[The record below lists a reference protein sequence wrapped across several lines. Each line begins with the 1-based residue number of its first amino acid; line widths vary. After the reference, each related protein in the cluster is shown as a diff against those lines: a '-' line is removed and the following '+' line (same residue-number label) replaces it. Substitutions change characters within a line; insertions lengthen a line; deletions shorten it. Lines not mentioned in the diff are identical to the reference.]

1 MSENIFQEFSGATF
15 EQWRNQIIKDLKGAD
30 YNEKLIWHTNNGF
43 DVQPFYAKENLIGEF
58 NSSFSHVQW
67 QHCVDI
73 LVDNSISANGFA
85 LKALA
90 KGATG
95 LHFIID
101 KPFDLDLLFKN
112 ILFEYIF
119 CVIEIKSTDLVIYEV
134 LKKYFSEYK
143 AKQPMRSLYLVVDT
157 IAFIERKLES
167 AVNFYETQT
176 ASLISQS
183 NFSLKI
189 NASTYANAGANH
201 IQQLSFAIAHLNE
214 YLLNDVIVKSLHQ
227 ADIIIELGVGSN
239 YFFEIAQHR
248 AIRKLCQFLLH
259 TYKVEAN
266 IVILSKSAEI
276 NKSAIDNYTNL
287 LRTTTEAMSAVIGGC
302 NALSVARYDIHTKDK
317 REEAIWWAL
326 NQSLILEHESY
337 LNQIAD
343 VSAGSYYIESIT
355 QSFCELAWQN
365 FKTIESA
372 GGWLAYVASGAAD
385 QLVQATFSDLLRQ
398 FQNKDKTMIGVNKF
412 EHDNGK
418 TIPNYAYNV
427 NQKDSMQ
434 HFNERNIAQSF
445 NQ

>member
-1 MSENIFQEFSGATF
+1 MSENIFQEFSGATA

-30 YNEKLIWHTNNGF
+30 YDEKLIWHTDDGIG
-43 DVQPFYAKENLIGEF
+43 VQPFYAKENLKGDF
-58 NSSFSHVQW
+58 NPSFSHVQW

-73 LVDNSISANGFA
+73 LVDTSSEANRFA
-85 LKALA
+85 LKALE

-101 KPFDLDLLFKN
+101 KPFDPNVLFNN

-119 CVIEIKSTDLVIYEV
+119 CVVEVKSTDIVIYESI
-134 LKKYFSEYK
+134 KRYFSEYK
-143 AKQPMRSLYLVVDT
+143 AKQAMRELYLAVDP
-157 IAFIERKLES
+157 IAFIENKLGG
-167 AVNFYETQT
+167 AVIFYETQLDT
-176 ASLISQS
+176 LISQF

-189 NASTYANAGANH
+189 NVSTYANAGANH
-201 IQQLSFAIAHLNE
+201 IQQLSFALAHLNE
-214 YLLNDVIVKSLHQ
+214 YLSNDVIIKSLQ
-227 ADIIIELGVGSN
+227 KANIIIEMGVGSN

-248 AIRKLCQFLLH
+248 AIRKLCQFLLNE
-259 TYKVEAN
+259 YKIEAN

-302 NALSVARYDIHTKDK
+302 NALSLGRYDLHTKEK
-317 REEAIWWAL
+317 QEEAIWWAL

-343 VSAGSYYIESIT
+343 VSAGSYYIENIT

-365 FKTIESA
+365 FKEIEA
-372 GGWLAYVASGAAD
+372 DGGWLKYIESGSAD
-385 QLVQATFSDLLRQ
+385 QLVQETFSNLLHQ
-398 FQNKDKTMIGVNKF
+398 FQNKEKIMIGVNKF
-412 EHDNGK
+412 EQDKGNTIADYVHGINHDDTTK
-418 TIPNYAYNV
+418 
-427 NQKDSMQ
+427 